1 MVLNI
6 INIFSQISSRSGTTT
21 VIGLKRAL
29 RPSGSSERPRY
40 PGFIVM
46 KAQKVGL
53 ILIKLSSK
61 VISGVPLAIASKSY
75 YNY

>member
-1 MVLNI
+1 
-6 INIFSQISSRSGTTT
+6 
-21 VIGLKRAL
+21 
-29 RPSGSSERPRY
+29 
-40 PGFIVM
+40 M

-61 VISGVPLAIASKSY
+61 VISGVPLAFASKSY